1 MCIQDLID
9 NDKLGP
15 CLEIEYFYDSS
26 QPTPLVPSLDF
37 AEDLINETH
46 IILKLAYW
54 SSGDLITYAV
64 SFINGESTWEEVEVG
79 DSYWLKEWER
89 NQNY

>member
-1 MCIQDLID
+1 MV
-9 NDKLGP
+9 GP
-15 CLEIEYFYDSS
+15 HLEIEYFYNSS

-37 AEDLINETH
+37 AEDLINKTH

-54 SSGDLITYAV
+54 SSGGLITYVV
-64 SFINGESTWEEVEVG
+64 SFINGESMWEEVKIG

-89 NQNY
+89 NKNY